1 LTGGPG
7 SAARKPRRNR
17 VLPRLL
23 RCATAHALL
32 RSSSTGLM
40 LTVAAASFATMRIQ
54 LLLFALYRDLT
65 GVDEMTVDV
74 PDGATAGSAIA
85 ALRAAD
91 RRFVALPERPVVA
104 INREYAL
111 LDERLSD
118 GDELALLPPVAGG

>member
-1 LTGGPG
+1 M
-7 SAARKPRRNR
+7 R
-17 VLPRLL
+17 
-23 RCATAHALL
+23 
-32 RSSSTGLM
+32 
-40 LTVAAASFATMRIQ
+40 TVTAASFATMRIQ